1 MPLHTN
7 APGQTDLVFVH
18 PKEGKFVIETTE
30 GTEKYSAIEG
40 TLELVRVEFD
50 PGNPAKKVNPY
61 DAFIMHIKD
70 ETKLYRIK
78 MAVDRNFTY
87 SVARV
92 LSDLNKGDH
101 ILAKVKS
108 GDDKSITFCNILK
121 SVNGEW
127 VRPDQIDLPKDKTEK
142 VAFVKKLIQGH
153 SAYSPKKEEA

>member
-1 MPLHTN
+1 
-7 APGQTDLVFVH
+7 
-18 PKEGKFVIETTE
+18 
-30 GTEKYSAIEG
+30 
-40 TLELVRVEFD
+40 
-50 PGNPAKKVNPY
+50 
-61 DAFIMHIKD
+61 MHIKD